1 MEVLNEI
8 FGVHEKAM
16 VLRQR
21 RLALLGQ
28 NIANADTPHYQ
39 AKDLDFQ
46 KVMKQTSDQL
56 NVNLS
61 KTQSSHLDSG
71 HIRGGDLIYRTP
83 LNPAADGNTVEVH
96 YEQQEFG
103 KESSRYMATLQFI
116 EGRIGS
122 IRRALRGE

>member
-28 NIANADTPHYQ
+28 NIANADTPHYK
-39 AKDLDFQ
+39 AKDIDF
-46 KVMKQTSDQL
+46 KKIMAKETD
-56 NVNLS
+56 LS
-61 KTQSSHLDSG
+61 IKLSQSG
-71 HIRGGDLIYRTP
+71 HMNGTSSRQAGLVYRTP
-83 LNPAADGNTVEVH
+83 NNPSADGNTVELN
-96 YEQQEFG
+96 YEQAQFG
-103 KESSRYMATLQFI
+103 KESARYSATLQFL
-116 EGRIGS
+116 ENRIGG

>member
-28 NIANADTPHYQ
+28 NIANADTPHYK
-39 AKDLDFQ
+39 AKDVDF
-46 KVMKQTSDQL
+46 KKIMAKETDFSLKLSQTRHMGQANSR
-56 NVNLS
+56 
-61 KTQSSHLDSG
+61 SST
-71 HIRGGDLIYRTP
+71 LIYRTP
-83 LNPAADGNTVEVH
+83 NNPAADGNTVELN
-96 YEQQEFG
+96 YEQAEFG
-103 KESSRYMATLQFI
+103 KESARYSATLQFL
-116 EGRIGS
+116 ENRIGG